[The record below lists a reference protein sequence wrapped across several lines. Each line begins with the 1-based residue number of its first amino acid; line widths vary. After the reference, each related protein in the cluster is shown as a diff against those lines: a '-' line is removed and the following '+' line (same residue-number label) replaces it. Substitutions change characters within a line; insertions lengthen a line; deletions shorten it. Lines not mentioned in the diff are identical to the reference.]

1 MFEKMQK
8 SKKRKKNVIVYFI
21 LLFLGMFLN
30 ILDDIKLG
38 LFLNVIINYI
48 NKCLKLWDKVCRF

>member
-1 MFEKMQK
+1 MFKKMQK
-8 SKKRKKNVIVYFI
+8 SKKRKKECYCIFI

>member
-1 MFEKMQK
+1 ML
-8 SKKRKKNVIVYFI
+8 KKCRKVKKEKKNVIVYFI